1 MPTAD
6 PQQLLALISSI
17 RRSDDRRVV
26 IAVRAEPTW
35 TGPDVIEDGDVPVRV
50 VSCPSPLSVRAAL
63 VDHERSELTEVLAL
77 LTQCSDGELGPD
89 VLARLAKGRVLS
101 LDPFTAVAALFRASV
116 LDPALARDE
125 RWLIDD
131 LIALAPPGGWPNER
145 LVNKVLDV
153 DTAWM
158 VWHRERL
165 GIGWIPETLA
175 EVVRAADEPRLRA
188 AVAELSPE
196 QRSRVAHRWAGGT
209 RPTDVIVDLIAAG
222 NGADAIPLGLVV
234 DVLWTATGDP
244 NLVQLQTLGRA
255 RLETTLGRGRVEQ
268 RSAAAWAEAANV
280 VIDHTGAGSIW
291 VDRADRLLLDAD
303 VGALSA
309 LSDRLPTG
317 FEHRLGSLA
326 EALSPRDLAAAEHAL
341 ASIGRHAAASRKR
354 GRVTTA
360 AAAVRLLR
368 RASSPV
374 PMPADNM
381 PSYATAYASDGAW
394 VDEARRLLAD
404 GDQHPAL
411 AAAYTKLCAEFD
423 QERRAADL
431 HFAAAL
437 ALWSASEPVDHEDL
451 LPVEQ
456 VLDRVLVPVA
466 RDAPVMLLVCDGMSI
481 SVAHELLRDI
491 AAEGWVSA
499 TPSTQARW
507 PVGIAMLPTVT
518 EVSRASLLSGV
529 RVEGEQPLERA
540 GFTAHTGL
548 RNASSTSRPPVLFH
562 KRQLVGPSGQA
573 LSEEVRSAVS
583 DPSQRVVGVVVNA
596 VDDHLDRGQQVRV
609 GWDLQSLRPLEW
621 LLDAA
626 AEAGRVIVLTADHG
640 HVIHGEGAMVR
651 RRSGDTGGER
661 WRVAPP
667 APDAD
672 EVEVVG
678 PRVLKGG
685 RVVLPVDERIRYAGH
700 KHGYHGGATPQEVLV
715 PLVALVRSLPDG
727 WVHRP
732 VVEPSWWSGRE
743 DAPTP
748 AATAE
753 PIRSHPK
760 KTPPQA
766 SLFEPEVHAPT
777 VTAGADWVDAFLA
790 SPAFVAQ
797 RERTRLPRPLAP
809 ERVVGYLANIHANGG
824 TIELAALATRVGEP
838 VDQLRMALTMVQR
851 LLNLDGAEILAVR
864 GNSTV
869 ELNTEL
875 LRLQFEV
882 DVP

>member
-6 PQQLLALISSI
+6 PQQLLALISSV
-17 RRSDDRRVV
+17 RRSDDHRVV
-26 IAVRAEPTW
+26 VAVRADPTW
-35 TGPDVIEDGDVPVRV
+35 TGPAVIEDGDVPVRV
-50 VSCPSPLSVRAAL
+50 VACPSPLSVRAAL
-63 VDHERSELTEVLAL
+63 VDHERSEHSQVLAM
-77 LTQCSDGELGPD
+77 LTHCSDGELGPD

-145 LVNKVLDV
+145 LLNKMLDV
-153 DTAWM
+153 DTAWA

-175 EVVRAADEPRLRA
+175 EVVRAAEEPRLRA
-188 AVAELSPE
+188 GIAELSPA
-196 QRSRVAHRWAGGT
+196 QRARVAHRWAGGT
-209 RPTDVIVDLIAAG
+209 RPTDVIVDLIAASH
-222 NGADAIPLGLVV
+222 GADAVPLGLVA
-234 DVLWTATGDP
+234 DVLWTITDDP
-244 NLVQLQTLGRA
+244 NLAQLQTLGRA
-255 RLETTLGRGRVEQ
+255 RLETDLGRGRLEQ

-280 VIDHTGAGSIW
+280 VIDHSAAGSIW
-291 VDRADRLLLDAD
+291 TDRADRLLLDAD
-303 VGALSA
+303 VGALAA

-326 EALSPRDLAAAEHAL
+326 DALSRRDLPAAEL
-341 ASIGRHAAASRKR
+341 ACTAIGRHAAAGRKR

-374 PMPADNM
+374 PVPADNIS
-381 PSYATAYASDGAW
+381 SYATAYASDGAW
-394 VDEARRLLAD
+394 VDEGRHLLAD

-411 AAAYTKLCAEFD
+411 AAAYTQLCAEFD
-423 QERRAADL
+423 DERRAADL
-431 HFAAAL
+431 RFGAAL

-456 VLDRVLVPVA
+456 ILDSVLVPIA
-466 RDAPVMLLVCDGMSI
+466 REAPVMLLICDGMSI

-499 TPSTQARW
+499 APSTRARW

-518 EVSRASLLSGV
+518 EVSRTSLLSGA
-529 RVEGEQPLERA
+529 RVEGEQPQERT
-540 GFTAHTGL
+540 GFSAHTGL

-562 KRQLVGPSGQA
+562 KKQLASPSGQA

-583 DPSQRVVGVVVNA
+583 DPGQRVVGVVVNA

-609 GWDLQSLRPLEW
+609 GWDLQALRPLEW

-667 APDAD
+667 SPDAD
-672 EVEVVG
+672 EIEIAG

-743 DAPTP
+743 EAPAPT
-748 AATAE
+748 AIAE
-753 PIRSHPK
+753 RIRSLPK
-760 KTPPQA
+760 KTSPQA
-766 SLFEPEVHAPT
+766 SLFEPEEPAQT
-777 VTAGADWVDAFLA
+777 VSAGAGWVDALLA

-797 RERTRLPRPLAP
+797 RERTRLPRPMAP
-809 ERVVGYLANIHANGG
+809 ERVAGYLANIHANGG

-838 VDQLRMALTMVQR
+838 ADQLRMALTMVQR

-869 ELNTEL
+869 VLNADL

-882 DVP
+882 NVP